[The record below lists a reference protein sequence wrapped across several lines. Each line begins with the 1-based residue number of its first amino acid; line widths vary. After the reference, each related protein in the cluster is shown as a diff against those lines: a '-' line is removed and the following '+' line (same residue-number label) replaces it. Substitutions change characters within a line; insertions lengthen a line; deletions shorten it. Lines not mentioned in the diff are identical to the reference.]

1 MKSFPSF
8 RRGLRSGAALA
19 GILLAGCGDAAAI
32 RPGDIRTYSVAK
44 APAAPARPPAGEGA
58 RPATVRYEVPPGW
71 QDLGG
76 SGMRLTTLA
85 IGDASAGHEVSL
97 SRARGTM
104 RDTVIRWQRQ
114 LVGEADDKAVA
125 AAADRALAAAGTVNV
140 DGVPAQ
146 VVVLDAAGFPEAASA
161 AGQVIMAAVVPSGD
175 DSLFVKFRGSAD
187 VAAREKDNFIRFVAS
202 LRPN

>member
-1 MKSFPSF
+1 
-8 RRGLRSGAALA
+8 
-19 GILLAGCGDAAAI
+19 
-32 RPGDIRTYSVAK
+32 
-44 APAAPARPPAGEGA
+44 
-58 RPATVRYEVPPGW
+58 
-71 QDLGG
+71 
-76 SGMRLTTLA
+76 MRLTTLA

-104 RDTVIRWQRQ
+104 RDNVIRWQRQ